1 MTRTRTSCRWD
12 GKRIPD
18 NPCDAVNSTRNPADQ
33 EWKKPRQRHDDRVG
47 DRKWNSVEVYGP
59 LRAWQPVDRRHPC
72 RSWLVLARMQSF
84 TAKPGPWHEVHP
96 IIVELGQKGHAPMMI
111 FVSGSEWVRSVED
124 LVVVEWAGPLRSPG

>member
-1 MTRTRTSCRWD
+1 
-12 GKRIPD
+12 
-18 NPCDAVNSTRNPADQ
+18 
-33 EWKKPRQRHDDRVG
+33 
-47 DRKWNSVEVYGP
+47 
-59 LRAWQPVDRRHPC
+59 
-72 RSWLVLARMQSF
+72 MQSF